1 MISIIIPCYN
11 QGRFLAEAVDSIR
24 EKFGIEIIIVD
35 DGSTDD
41 TAKFCSDI
49 ILNDDRVEVLHLDK
63 NQGKSIAINAGIKI
77 SSEEVITVLDADDMR
92 EPNSLGIMLK
102 VLAENKHKFIYD
114 DIVLYADGHKG
125 NVWKFPEYDFMRQL
139 KENTVHTGIMF
150 TREAWE
156 DVGGY
161 PEEFKDGRED
171 WAFNI
176 LLGSKGYCGIHVS
189 NAGYIYRRG
198 DQNRTLRN
206 NTPEWKTHFAD
217 QIRNRF
223 ADLYAGRFPM
233 GCCGGRNP
241 YAGAQSNITPE
252 IELLVGSEGM
262 TAVEYLG
269 GNFGTQSFYGGATGT
284 GYRFD
289 AGSNRV
295 KMVDNRDLHTEKGT
309 GLLDYREHTRILFKV
324 ADNQPEAAPPVVMP
338 EPEEEPVAEAI
349 PIPTDVGEVK
359 VIPIPTEVGEVKS
372 IPLSDKINPSGKNY
386 KKLMNAGYATV
397 ESIMTASSEEIS
409 AKTGIS
415 VDLVNALKVKIA

>member
-1 MISIIIPCYN
+1 MKGYPTRKSRVALESKMISIIIPCYN
-11 QGRFLAEAVDSIR
+11 QGRFLKEAVDSIR
-24 EKFGIEIIIVD
+24 EMLGVEIIIVD

-41 TAKFCSDI
+41 TLSLCSDI
-49 ILNDDRVEVLHLDK
+49 ALEDDRVQVLHLDK
-63 NQGKSIAINAGIKI
+63 NQGKSVALNMGIKV
-77 SSEEVITVLDADDMR
+77 SGEDVITILDADDMR
-92 EPNSLGIMLK
+92 EPHSLETMIRVLK
-102 VLAENKHKFIYD
+102 DNRHSFVYD
-114 DIVLYADGHKG
+114 DIVLYTDGNKG

-176 LLGSKGYCGIHVS
+176 LLGSKGYCGIHVPF
-189 NAGYIYRRG
+189 AGYIYRRG

-206 NTPEWKTHFAD
+206 NTPEWKNHFAN

-241 YAGAQSNITPE
+241 YAGANSNITPE
-252 IELLVGSEGM
+252 VELLVGSEGM

-289 AGSNRV
+289 AGANRM

-309 GLLDYREHTRILFKV
+309 GLLDYREHTRVLFKV
-324 ADNQPEAAPPVVMP
+324 ADVQPELAVSPVLL
-338 EPEEEPVAEAI
+338 EEEKPIVEEEKKAEQ
-349 PIPTDVGEVK
+349 
-359 VIPIPTEVGEVKS
+359 
-372 IPLSDKINPSGKNY
+372 IPLSSKINPEGKNY
-386 KKLMNAGYATV
+386 AKLMDAGYTTV
-397 ESIMTASSEEIS
+397 ESILSADTKAIS
-409 AKTGIS
+409 AITGIQ
-415 VDLVNALKVKIA
+415 AEAIEKLKAKIA

>member
-1 MISIIIPCYN
+1 MKMISVIIPCHN
-11 QGRFLAEAVDSIR
+11 QGRFLKEAVASIQ
-24 EKFGIEIIIVD
+24 EDVEIQIIIIN

-41 TAKFCSDI
+41 TRDFCTDLEVLDS
-49 ILNDDRVEVLHLDK
+49 RVMVLHLDK
-63 NQGKSIAINAGIKI
+63 TQGKPTAVNTGIKM
-77 SSEEVITVLDADDMR
+77 SSGKLITILDADDMR
-92 EPNSLGIMLK
+92 EAHSLQRMSG
-102 VLAENKHKFIYD
+102 VLEANERSFVYD
-114 DIVLYADGHKG
+114 DIILYADGRKG

-156 DVGGY
+156 DTGGY

-176 LLGSKGYCGIHVS
+176 LLGSHGYCGIHIPF
-189 NAGYIYRRG
+189 AGYIYRRG

-206 NTPEWKTHFAD
+206 NTPEWKNHFAS

-241 YAGAQSNITPE
+241 YAGANSNITPE
-252 IELLVGSEGM
+252 VELLVGSEGM

-289 AGSNRV
+289 AGANKT

-309 GLLDYREHTRILFKV
+309 GLLDYREHTRTLFKI
-324 ADNQPEAAPPVVMP
+324 ADTQPEAPIVLLEPPTV
-338 EPEEEPVAEAI
+338 EETTVEKVA
-349 PIPTDVGEVK
+349 G
-359 VIPIPTEVGEVKS
+359 
-372 IPLSDKINPSGKNY
+372 IPLSSKINASGKNY
-386 KKLMNAGYATV
+386 AKLMDAGYTTV
-397 ESIMTASSEEIS
+397 ESVLGATTEAIS
-409 AKTGIS
+409 AITGIP
-415 VDLVNALKVKIA
+415 VEVIEKLKAKIS